1 MKKCILYISL
11 CVPFIGCSVSS
22 VNTITLKPVIKKS
35 GELAFPVSGNTSKVG
50 SFWGDGRDAGKRKHE
65 GIDIFAK
72 KGTKVVAVCDGT
84 VSAGNGGIGG
94 KTVWLESDDFEWSA
108 YYAHLDSQY
117 VYSGQSVKRGDVIGT
132 VGNTGNARFTP
143 AHLHFGIY
151 TYSGAI
157 DPLPIVNTAP
167 KIILEPDTNPVV
179 NASKPVTST
188 GNINTRAQSISL
200 VKKRIKK

>member
-1 MKKCILYISL
+1 MKKWILYTSL
-11 CVPFIGCSVSS
+11 LVPFIGCSVSS
-22 VNTITLKPVIKKS
+22 VNTVTLKPVIKKS

-84 VSAGNGGIGG
+84 VSTGNGGIGG
-94 KTVWLESDDFEWSA
+94 KTVWLKADDFEWTA

-117 VYSGQSVKRGDVIGT
+117 VYGGQSVKRGDVLGT
-132 VGNTGNARFTP
+132 VGNTGNARLTP

-157 DPLPIVNTAP
+157 DPYPIVNTAP
-167 KIILEPDTNPVV
+167 RIILEPGTNAVE
-179 NASKPVTST
+179 NAAKPVTST
-188 GNINTRAQSISL
+188 GKINARTKSTGPREKS
-200 VKKRIKK
+200 IKK